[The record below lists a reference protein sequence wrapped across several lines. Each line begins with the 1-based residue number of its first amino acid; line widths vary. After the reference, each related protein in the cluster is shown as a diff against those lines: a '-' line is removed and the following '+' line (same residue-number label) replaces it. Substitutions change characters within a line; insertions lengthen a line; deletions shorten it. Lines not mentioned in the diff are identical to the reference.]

1 MFCLQEIIICYVQE
15 LLVTMLV
22 GVLNGL
28 LHNMLAMKG
37 EIQTMLMNVIDWS
50 HREMDHQTS
59 LCLDCSSKSEQSTNH
74 PSP

>member
-28 LHNMLAMKG
+28 LHNILAMTG
-37 EIQTMLMNVIDWS
+37 EIQTMLMNVVDWS

-59 LCLDCSSKSEQSTNH
+59 LPGQLF
-74 PSP
+74 

>member
-28 LHNMLAMKG
+28 LHNILAMTG
-37 EIQTMLMNVIDWS
+37 EIQTMLMNVVDWS
-50 HREMDHQTS
+50 HRETDNQTY
-59 LCLDCSSKSEQSTNH
+59 LPGLLF
-74 PSP
+74 

>member
-28 LHNMLAMKG
+28 LHNILAMTG
-37 EIQTMLMNVIDWS
+37 EIQTMLMNVVDWS

-59 LCLDCSSKSEQSTNH
+59 LPGLLF
-74 PSP
+74 

>member
-28 LHNMLAMKG
+28 LHNILAMTG
-37 EIQTMLMNVIDWS
+37 EIQTLLMNVVDWS
-50 HREMDHQTS
+50 QREMDHQTS
-59 LCLDCSSKSEQSTNH
+59 LPGLLF
-74 PSP
+74 